1 MNDRIKCNNQP
12 ARRRVGATGRAPHSS
27 MSDDDS
33 PPAPADTT
41 SDVRKVVVLFK
52 ATGDAPILRQNKVKV
67 RADATFAE
75 LLAHLTKSTRAERA
89 FAYLGAAFAPRY
101 DATVGAL
108 CDGYGER
115 NDEGGKLVVFYS
127 TTPAWG

>member
-1 MNDRIKCNNQP
+1 MSPEPDP
-12 ARRRVGATGRAPHSS
+12 SS
-27 MSDDDS
+27 EASDE
-33 PPAPADTT
+33 
-41 SDVRKVVVLFK
+41 RKVVVLFK
-52 ATGDAPILRQNKVKV
+52 ATGDAPILRRNVVKI
-67 RADATFAE
+67 RASAKFE
-75 LLAHLTKSTRAERA
+75 EILAHLTKSTRCERA

-101 DATVGAL
+101 DATIGAL

>member
-1 MNDRIKCNNQP
+1 MTASRCNP
-12 ARRRVGATGRAPHSS
+12 TRRRVRATDRAPHI
-27 MSDDDS
+27 MSTDDS
-33 PPAPADTT
+33 PPAI
-41 SDVRKVVVLFK
+41 SDATPEIRKVVVLFK

-101 DATVGAL
+101 DATIGAL